1 MLDIATRIALG
12 PLLIAQANR
21 LRRTALELPEPHGPR
36 VGKVG
41 RGEPLLR
48 LLVAGDS
55 SAAGV
60 GARTQ
65 REALALPLAER
76 LARRLGGA
84 VRWQLVAESGLTSEG
99 VLQRLIRARPQPA
112 DVALIVVGVNDIT
125 KDVPLAF
132 ALRQRQHIADWLQVH
147 AGVRHVVFPALP
159 EMETFPAV
167 PKPLSWY
174 AGQAARRNNRAQAR
188 WAAKQTRVSHV
199 VMDGVA
205 RPDLFCKDGFHP
217 SAALYARV
225 ADRLTEHIVAVALAA
240 APPESITETQ

>member
-36 VGKVG
+36 SGKVG
-41 RGEPLLR
+41 RGDPVLR

-60 GARTQ
+60 GARSQ
-65 REALALPLAER
+65 REALALPLAQR
-76 LARRLGGA
+76 LTQRLGGA

-99 VLQRLIRARPQPA
+99 VLQRLIRARPEQS

-132 ALRQRQHIADWLQVH
+132 ALRQRQHIADWLHVH

-167 PKPLSWY
+167 PRPLAWY

-188 WAAKQTRVSHV
+188 WAAKQTLVSHV

-205 RPDLFCKDGFHP
+205 RRDLFCEDGFHP
-217 SAALYARV
+217 SSALYARV
-225 ADRLTEHIVAVALAA
+225 ADRLTEHIIAVALAA
-240 APPESITETQ
+240 ARPEFTSETA